1 MYEIYVIRCESMC
14 TVIFILAYSKASC
27 INISLRGILKHE
39 NSHVILG
46 KINIYVQLDI
56 MKAIY
61 GRPWSLF
68 SSILRFLVHRIYIK
82 TICRIQ

>member
-68 SSILRFLVHRIYIK
+68 SSILRF
-82 TICRIQ
+82 

>member
-1 MYEIYVIRCESMC
+1 MC
-14 TVIFILAYSKASC
+14 TMIFILAYSKDSC
-27 INISLRGILKHE
+27 INISFRGILKHE

-61 GRPWSLF
+61 GRPWSLLY
-68 SSILRFLVHRIYIK
+68 SILRV
-82 TICRIQ
+82 